1 MTPQEVKDDLK
12 QTQGSPEVKA
22 RVRKLQLEA
31 SRASAE
37 QSKSIDRVKD
47 SNVVITNPMHFAVAL
62 SYDMEGTSA
71 PITVAM
77 GKGTT
82 AIRIIK
88 EAEKN
93 EIYVFHNVYLARAL
107 FFTSKLNKEIESRLY
122 SAVAVVLAYVFSFS
136 DQLQNQENSPPD
148 VDVPR
153 DLKFDEF
160 GKKL

>member
-1 MTPQEVKDDLK
+1 
-12 QTQGSPEVKA
+12 
-22 RVRKLQLEA
+22 
-31 SRASAE
+31 
-37 QSKSIDRVKD
+37 
-47 SNVVITNPMHFAVAL
+47 MHFAVAL